1 MLRILSLL
9 KIILNRKKIS
19 ISISNYKKPL
29 GTANKKNWNEVLK
42 KFSVMRY
49 VDNTI
54 VYYQRVREKFTIS
67 LFYSCAFFVFL
78 HYEIMKNCSQTKQIA
93 CEVNR
98 TPFEI
103 EELKLNSQGVLTGL
117 VSPV

>member
-1 MLRILSLL
+1 
-9 KIILNRKKIS
+9 
-19 ISISNYKKPL
+19 
-29 GTANKKNWNEVLK
+29 
-42 KFSVMRY
+42 MRY

-54 VYYQRVREKFTIS
+54 VYYQRIREKCPIS
-67 LFYSCAFFVFL
+67 LFNSCAIFVFL

-98 TPFEI
+98 APFEI

-117 VSPV
+117 ISPI